1 MGNACTWRE
10 RRADE
15 TDEARAEAFR
25 SAGLPPILARLLAS
39 RGVTE
44 EGREAFLDPSLTR
57 LARSDDLPGMTEAV
71 QVILPFLHTKRKIV
85 VFGDYDADGVCA
97 SAILVTALRR
107 LGGNAEAFI
116 PHRFGEGYG
125 MTAASLER
133 LWCEHADAALVVTVD
148 NGISSPDEVAKL
160 KVKGIQVVVTD
171 HHLPGENLPK
181 ADALVNPRVQ
191 SCPGSADLCG
201 AGVAF
206 FLASALAQA
215 ATEKGLYTG
224 PKFSGPL
231 LVLAGLATVADLV
244 PLKEQNRILV
254 AQSLAYFN
262 RCAPCGLRELRD
274 KAARSAAA
282 LTARDYGFL
291 LAPRINAAGRM
302 KTADA
307 AFDLLVCTDE
317 DREEARQLA
326 SRIDGFNGERRGF
339 EQTMYEE
346 ACKQIQEAWKI
357 KKVWQSLAEEDQK
370 NCKKRI
376 RKAWKIK
383 KTWKIKKAWKKYSR
397 GKFEENLS
405 AVVVRNAGGTAEA
418 TKKQG
423 WHLGVA
429 GIVASRLLEHYH
441 VPVAV
446 AVGETGSVRA
456 PDGYNV
462 HDALA
467 AASEHLVRFGGHAA
481 AGGFT
486 VKPGAFEAF
495 RAAFTT
501 ACAKQRKEH
510 ALDADARD
518 FDGWVEPGDLTP
530 GLYADLRRLEPFGE
544 GNPEPVFGLRGVTL
558 REVRVMGV
566 EGRHL
571 SLAFVNRD
579 VPRAIWWGH
588 GGRAEDLRKHAA
600 RPYDVFFTLTTSG
613 FDSALPHL
621 ELRVVDLRP
630 TSFS

>member
-25 SAGLPPILARLLAS
+25 TAGLPPILARLLAS

-44 EGREAFLDPSLTR
+44 EEREAFLDPSLTR

-224 PKFSGPL
+224 PKFGGPL

-244 PLKEQNRILV
+244 PLKDQNRILV

-302 KTADA
+302 ATADA
-307 AFDLLVCTDE
+307 AFKLLACTDE

-339 EQTMYEE
+339 EQTMYQE
-346 ACKQIQEAWKI
+346 ACAQIDKAG
-357 KKVWQSLAEEDQK
+357 EEDLQ
-370 NCKKRI
+370 
-376 RKAWKIK
+376 
-383 KTWKIKKAWKKYSR
+383 
-397 GKFEENLS
+397 
-405 AVVVRNAGGTAEA
+405 AVVAWDAGCVTGA
-418 TKKQG
+418 TKGQR

-441 VPVAV
+441 VPAAV

-495 RAAFTT
+495 RVAFTT

>member
-160 KVKGIQVVVTD
+160 KVKGIRVVVTD

-201 AGVAF
+201 AGIAF

-302 KTADA
+302 KTADV

-317 DREEARQLA
+317 DREGARQLA

-339 EQTMYEE
+339 EQTMFQE
-346 ACKQIQEAWKI
+346 ACAQIDKAG
-357 KKVWQSLAEEDQK
+357 EEDLQ
-370 NCKKRI
+370 
-376 RKAWKIK
+376 
-383 KTWKIKKAWKKYSR
+383 
-397 GKFEENLS
+397 
-405 AVVVRNAGGTAEA
+405 AVVAWDAGCVTGA
-418 TKKQG
+418 TKGQR

-441 VPVAV
+441 VPAAV

-518 FDGWVEPGDLTP
+518 FDGWLEPGDLTP

-588 GGRAEDLRKHAA
+588 GERAEDLRKHAA
-600 RPYDVFFTLTTSG
+600 RPYDVFFTLTTSS

>member
-25 SAGLPPILARLLAS
+25 TAGLPPILARLLAS

-317 DREEARQLA
+317 DREGARQLA

-339 EQTMYEE
+339 EQTMYQE
-346 ACKQIQEAWKI
+346 ACAQIDKAG
-357 KKVWQSLAEEDQK
+357 EEDLQ
-370 NCKKRI
+370 
-376 RKAWKIK
+376 
-383 KTWKIKKAWKKYSR
+383 
-397 GKFEENLS
+397 
-405 AVVVRNAGGTAEA
+405 AVVAWDAGCVTGA
-418 TKKQG
+418 TKGQR

-441 VPVAV
+441 VPAAV

-495 RAAFTT
+495 RAAFTA

>member
-25 SAGLPPILARLLAS
+25 TAGLPPILARLLAS

-160 KVKGIQVVVTD
+160 KVKGIRVVVTD

-224 PKFSGPL
+224 PKFGGPL

-302 KTADA
+302 ATADA
-307 AFDLLVCTDE
+307 AFKLLACTDE

-339 EQTMYEE
+339 EQTMYQE
-346 ACKQIQEAWKI
+346 ACAQIDKAG
-357 KKVWQSLAEEDQK
+357 EEDLQ
-370 NCKKRI
+370 
-376 RKAWKIK
+376 
-383 KTWKIKKAWKKYSR
+383 
-397 GKFEENLS
+397 
-405 AVVVRNAGGTAEA
+405 AVVAWDAGCVTGA
-418 TKKQG
+418 TKGQR

-441 VPVAV
+441 VPAAV

>member
-339 EQTMYEE
+339 EQTMYQE
-346 ACKQIQEAWKI
+346 ACAQIDKAG
-357 KKVWQSLAEEDQK
+357 EEDLQ
-370 NCKKRI
+370 
-376 RKAWKIK
+376 
-383 KTWKIKKAWKKYSR
+383 
-397 GKFEENLS
+397 
-405 AVVVRNAGGTAEA
+405 AVVAWDAGCVTGA
-418 TKKQG
+418 TKGQR

-441 VPVAV
+441 VPAAV

>member
-25 SAGLPPILARLLAS
+25 TAGLPPILARLLAS

-160 KVKGIQVVVTD
+160 KVKGIRVVVTD

-302 KTADA
+302 ATADA

-317 DREEARQLA
+317 DREGARQLA

-339 EQTMYEE
+339 EQTMFQE
-346 ACKQIQEAWKI
+346 ACAQIDKAG
-357 KKVWQSLAEEDQK
+357 EEDLQ
-370 NCKKRI
+370 
-376 RKAWKIK
+376 
-383 KTWKIKKAWKKYSR
+383 
-397 GKFEENLS
+397 
-405 AVVVRNAGGTAEA
+405 AVVAWDAGCVTGA
-418 TKKQG
+418 TKGQR

-441 VPVAV
+441 VPAAV

>member
-25 SAGLPPILARLLAS
+25 TAGLPPILARLLAS

-160 KVKGIQVVVTD
+160 KVKGIRVVVTD

-201 AGVAF
+201 AGIAF

-302 KTADA
+302 KTADV

-317 DREEARQLA
+317 DREGARQLA

-339 EQTMYEE
+339 EQTMFQE
-346 ACKQIQEAWKI
+346 ACAQIDKAG
-357 KKVWQSLAEEDQK
+357 EEDLQ
-370 NCKKRI
+370 
-376 RKAWKIK
+376 
-383 KTWKIKKAWKKYSR
+383 
-397 GKFEENLS
+397 
-405 AVVVRNAGGTAEA
+405 AVVAWDAGCVTGA
-418 TKKQG
+418 TKGQR

-441 VPVAV
+441 VPAAV

-518 FDGWVEPGDLTP
+518 FDGWLEPGDLTP

-588 GGRAEDLRKHAA
+588 GERAEELRKHAA
-600 RPYDVFFTLTTSG
+600 RPYDVFFTLTTSS

>member
-171 HHLPGENLPK
+171 HHLPGENLPE

-302 KTADA
+302 ETADA
-307 AFDLLVCTDE
+307 AFELLVCTDE
-317 DREEARQLA
+317 DRERARQLA

-339 EQTMYEE
+339 EQTMFQE
-346 ACKQIQEAWKI
+346 ACAQIDKAG
-357 KKVWQSLAEEDQK
+357 EEDLQ
-370 NCKKRI
+370 
-376 RKAWKIK
+376 
-383 KTWKIKKAWKKYSR
+383 
-397 GKFEENLS
+397 
-405 AVVVRNAGGTAEA
+405 AVVAWDAGCVTGA
-418 TKKQG
+418 TKGQR

-441 VPVAV
+441 VPAAV

>member
-160 KVKGIQVVVTD
+160 KVKGIRVVVTD

-201 AGVAF
+201 AGIAF

-302 KTADA
+302 KTADV

-317 DREEARQLA
+317 DREGARQLA

-339 EQTMYEE
+339 EQTMFQE
-346 ACKQIQEAWKI
+346 ACAQIDKAG
-357 KKVWQSLAEEDQK
+357 EEDLQ
-370 NCKKRI
+370 
-376 RKAWKIK
+376 
-383 KTWKIKKAWKKYSR
+383 
-397 GKFEENLS
+397 
-405 AVVVRNAGGTAEA
+405 AVVAWDAGCVTGA
-418 TKKQG
+418 TKGQR

-441 VPVAV
+441 VPAAV

-518 FDGWVEPGDLTP
+518 FDGWLEPGDLTP

-544 GNPEPVFGLRGVTL
+544 GNPKPVFGLRGVTL

-588 GGRAEDLRKHAA
+588 GERAEELRKHAA
-600 RPYDVFFTLTTSG
+600 RPYDVFFTLTTSS

>member
-224 PKFSGPL
+224 PKFGGPL

-302 KTADA
+302 KTADV

-317 DREEARQLA
+317 DREGARQLA

-339 EQTMYEE
+339 EQTMYQE
-346 ACKQIQEAWKI
+346 ACAQIDKAG
-357 KKVWQSLAEEDQK
+357 EEDLQ
-370 NCKKRI
+370 
-376 RKAWKIK
+376 
-383 KTWKIKKAWKKYSR
+383 
-397 GKFEENLS
+397 
-405 AVVVRNAGGTAEA
+405 AVVAWDAGCVTGA
-418 TKKQG
+418 TKGQR

-441 VPVAV
+441 VPAAV

-486 VKPGAFEAF
+486 VKPGAFVAF

>member
-224 PKFSGPL
+224 PKFGGPL

-302 KTADA
+302 KTADV

-317 DREEARQLA
+317 DREGARQLA

-339 EQTMYEE
+339 EQTMFQE
-346 ACKQIQEAWKI
+346 ACAQIDKAG
-357 KKVWQSLAEEDQK
+357 EEDLQ
-370 NCKKRI
+370 
-376 RKAWKIK
+376 
-383 KTWKIKKAWKKYSR
+383 
-397 GKFEENLS
+397 
-405 AVVVRNAGGTAEA
+405 AVVAWDAGCVTGA
-418 TKKQG
+418 TKGQR

-441 VPVAV
+441 VPAAV

>member
-224 PKFSGPL
+224 PKFGGPL

-302 KTADA
+302 KTADV

-317 DREEARQLA
+317 DREGARQLA

-339 EQTMYEE
+339 EQTMYQE
-346 ACKQIQEAWKI
+346 ACAQIDKAG
-357 KKVWQSLAEEDQK
+357 EEDLQ
-370 NCKKRI
+370 
-376 RKAWKIK
+376 
-383 KTWKIKKAWKKYSR
+383 
-397 GKFEENLS
+397 
-405 AVVVRNAGGTAEA
+405 AVVAWDAGCVTGA
-418 TKKQG
+418 TKGQR

-441 VPVAV
+441 VPAAV

-467 AASEHLVRFGGHAA
+467 ATSEHLVRFGGHAA

>member
-160 KVKGIQVVVTD
+160 KVKGIRVVVTD

-201 AGVAF
+201 AGIAF

-224 PKFSGPL
+224 PKFGGPL

-302 KTADA
+302 KTADV

-317 DREEARQLA
+317 DREGARQLA

-339 EQTMYEE
+339 EQTMFQE
-346 ACKQIQEAWKI
+346 ACAQIDKAG
-357 KKVWQSLAEEDQK
+357 EEDLQ
-370 NCKKRI
+370 
-376 RKAWKIK
+376 
-383 KTWKIKKAWKKYSR
+383 
-397 GKFEENLS
+397 
-405 AVVVRNAGGTAEA
+405 AVVAWDAGCVTGA
-418 TKKQG
+418 TKGQR

-441 VPVAV
+441 VPAAV

-518 FDGWVEPGDLTP
+518 FDGWLEPGDLTP

-588 GGRAEDLRKHAA
+588 GERAEDLRKHAA
-600 RPYDVFFTLTTSG
+600 RPYDVFFTLTTSS

>member
-25 SAGLPPILARLLAS
+25 TAGLPPILARLLAS

-160 KVKGIQVVVTD
+160 KVKGIRVVVTD

-302 KTADA
+302 ATADA
-307 AFDLLVCTDE
+307 AFKLLACTDE

-339 EQTMYEE
+339 EQTMYQE
-346 ACKQIQEAWKI
+346 ACAQIDKAG
-357 KKVWQSLAEEDQK
+357 EEDLQ
-370 NCKKRI
+370 
-376 RKAWKIK
+376 
-383 KTWKIKKAWKKYSR
+383 
-397 GKFEENLS
+397 
-405 AVVVRNAGGTAEA
+405 AVVAWDAGCVTGA
-418 TKKQG
+418 TKGQR

-441 VPVAV
+441 VPAAV

>member
-160 KVKGIQVVVTD
+160 KVKGIRVVVTD

-201 AGVAF
+201 AGIAF

-302 KTADA
+302 KTADV

-317 DREEARQLA
+317 DREGARQLA

-339 EQTMYEE
+339 EQTMFQE
-346 ACKQIQEAWKI
+346 ACAQIDKAG
-357 KKVWQSLAEEDQK
+357 EEDLQ
-370 NCKKRI
+370 
-376 RKAWKIK
+376 
-383 KTWKIKKAWKKYSR
+383 
-397 GKFEENLS
+397 
-405 AVVVRNAGGTAEA
+405 AVVAWDAGCVTGA
-418 TKKQG
+418 TKGQR

-441 VPVAV
+441 VPAAV

-588 GGRAEDLRKHAA
+588 GERAEELRKHAA
-600 RPYDVFFTLTTSG
+600 RPYDVFFTLTTSS

>member
-160 KVKGIQVVVTD
+160 KVKGIRVVVTD

-201 AGVAF
+201 AGIAF

-224 PKFSGPL
+224 PKFGGPL

-302 KTADA
+302 KTADV

-317 DREEARQLA
+317 DREGARQLA

-339 EQTMYEE
+339 EQTMFQE
-346 ACKQIQEAWKI
+346 ACAQIDKAG
-357 KKVWQSLAEEDQK
+357 EEDLQ
-370 NCKKRI
+370 
-376 RKAWKIK
+376 
-383 KTWKIKKAWKKYSR
+383 
-397 GKFEENLS
+397 
-405 AVVVRNAGGTAEA
+405 AVVAWDAGCVTGA
-418 TKKQG
+418 TKGQR

-441 VPVAV
+441 VPAAV

>member
-224 PKFSGPL
+224 PKFGGPL

-302 KTADA
+302 ATADA
-307 AFDLLVCTDE
+307 AFKLLACTDE

-339 EQTMYEE
+339 EQTMYQE
-346 ACKQIQEAWKI
+346 ACAQIDKAG
-357 KKVWQSLAEEDQK
+357 EEDLQ
-370 NCKKRI
+370 
-376 RKAWKIK
+376 
-383 KTWKIKKAWKKYSR
+383 
-397 GKFEENLS
+397 
-405 AVVVRNAGGTAEA
+405 AVVAWDAGCVTGA
-418 TKKQG
+418 TKGQR

-441 VPVAV
+441 VPAAV

>member
-302 KTADA
+302 KTADV

-317 DREEARQLA
+317 DREGARQLA

-339 EQTMYEE
+339 EQTMYQE
-346 ACKQIQEAWKI
+346 ACAQIDKAG
-357 KKVWQSLAEEDQK
+357 EEDLQ
-370 NCKKRI
+370 
-376 RKAWKIK
+376 
-383 KTWKIKKAWKKYSR
+383 
-397 GKFEENLS
+397 
-405 AVVVRNAGGTAEA
+405 AVVAWDAGCVTGA
-418 TKKQG
+418 TKGKR

-441 VPVAV
+441 VPAAV

>member
-133 LWCEHADAALVVTVD
+133 LRCEHADAALVVTVD

-160 KVKGIQVVVTD
+160 KVKGIRVVVTD

-317 DREEARQLA
+317 DREGARQLA

-339 EQTMYEE
+339 EQTMYQE
-346 ACKQIQEAWKI
+346 ACAQIDKAG
-357 KKVWQSLAEEDQK
+357 EEDLQ
-370 NCKKRI
+370 
-376 RKAWKIK
+376 
-383 KTWKIKKAWKKYSR
+383 
-397 GKFEENLS
+397 
-405 AVVVRNAGGTAEA
+405 AVVAWDAGCVTGA
-418 TKKQG
+418 TKGQR

-441 VPVAV
+441 VPAAV

>member
-25 SAGLPPILARLLAS
+25 TAGLPPILARLLAS

-224 PKFSGPL
+224 PKFGGPL

-339 EQTMYEE
+339 EQTMYQE
-346 ACKQIQEAWKI
+346 ACAQIDKAG
-357 KKVWQSLAEEDQK
+357 EEDLQ
-370 NCKKRI
+370 
-376 RKAWKIK
+376 
-383 KTWKIKKAWKKYSR
+383 
-397 GKFEENLS
+397 
-405 AVVVRNAGGTAEA
+405 AVVAWDAGCVTGA
-418 TKKQG
+418 TKGQR

-441 VPVAV
+441 VPAAV

>member
-25 SAGLPPILARLLAS
+25 TAGLPPILARLLAS

-160 KVKGIQVVVTD
+160 KVKGIRVVVTD

-201 AGVAF
+201 AGIAF

-302 KTADA
+302 KTADV

-317 DREEARQLA
+317 DREGARQLA

-339 EQTMYEE
+339 EQTMFQE
-346 ACKQIQEAWKI
+346 ACAQIDKAG
-357 KKVWQSLAEEDQK
+357 EEDLQ
-370 NCKKRI
+370 
-376 RKAWKIK
+376 
-383 KTWKIKKAWKKYSR
+383 
-397 GKFEENLS
+397 
-405 AVVVRNAGGTAEA
+405 AVVAWDAGCVTGA
-418 TKKQG
+418 TKGQR

-441 VPVAV
+441 VPAAV

-588 GGRAEDLRKHAA
+588 GERAEELRKHAA
-600 RPYDVFFTLTTSG
+600 RPYDVFFTLTTSS

>member
-317 DREEARQLA
+317 DREGARQLA

-339 EQTMYEE
+339 EQTMYQE
-346 ACKQIQEAWKI
+346 ACAQIDKAG
-357 KKVWQSLAEEDQK
+357 EEDLQ
-370 NCKKRI
+370 
-376 RKAWKIK
+376 
-383 KTWKIKKAWKKYSR
+383 
-397 GKFEENLS
+397 
-405 AVVVRNAGGTAEA
+405 AVVAWDAGCVTGA
-418 TKKQG
+418 TKGKR

-441 VPVAV
+441 VPAAV

>member
-25 SAGLPPILARLLAS
+25 TAGLPPILARLLAS

-224 PKFSGPL
+224 PKFGGPL

-302 KTADA
+302 KTADV

-317 DREEARQLA
+317 DRERARQLA

-339 EQTMYEE
+339 EQTMYQE
-346 ACKQIQEAWKI
+346 ACAQIDKAG
-357 KKVWQSLAEEDQK
+357 EEDLQ
-370 NCKKRI
+370 
-376 RKAWKIK
+376 
-383 KTWKIKKAWKKYSR
+383 
-397 GKFEENLS
+397 
-405 AVVVRNAGGTAEA
+405 AVVAWDAGCVTGA
-418 TKKQG
+418 TKGQR

-441 VPVAV
+441 VPAAV

>member
-116 PHRFGEGYG
+116 PHRFKEGYG
-125 MTAASLER
+125 MTAASLAR
-133 LWCEHADAALVVTVD
+133 LLCKHADAALVVTVD

-302 KTADA
+302 ATADA
-307 AFDLLVCTDE
+307 AFKLLACTDE

-339 EQTMYEE
+339 EQTMYQE
-346 ACKQIQEAWKI
+346 ACAQIDKAG
-357 KKVWQSLAEEDQK
+357 EEDLQ
-370 NCKKRI
+370 
-376 RKAWKIK
+376 
-383 KTWKIKKAWKKYSR
+383 
-397 GKFEENLS
+397 
-405 AVVVRNAGGTAEA
+405 AVVAWDAGCVTGA
-418 TKKQG
+418 TKGKR

-429 GIVASRLLEHYH
+429 GIVASRLLDLYH
-441 VPVAV
+441 VPAAV

-571 SLAFVNRD
+571 SLVFVNRD

>member
-224 PKFSGPL
+224 PKFGGPL

-244 PLKEQNRILV
+244 PLKDQNRILV

-302 KTADA
+302 KTADV

-317 DREEARQLA
+317 DREGARQLA

-339 EQTMYEE
+339 EQTMFQE
-346 ACKQIQEAWKI
+346 ACAQIDKAG
-357 KKVWQSLAEEDQK
+357 EEDLQ
-370 NCKKRI
+370 
-376 RKAWKIK
+376 
-383 KTWKIKKAWKKYSR
+383 
-397 GKFEENLS
+397 
-405 AVVVRNAGGTAEA
+405 AVVAWNAGCVTGA
-418 TKKQG
+418 TKGQR

-441 VPVAV
+441 VPAAV

>member
-160 KVKGIQVVVTD
+160 KVKGIRVVVTD

-224 PKFSGPL
+224 PKFGGPL

-302 KTADA
+302 ATADA
-307 AFDLLVCTDE
+307 AFKLLACTDE

-339 EQTMYEE
+339 EQTMYQE
-346 ACKQIQEAWKI
+346 ACAQIDKAG
-357 KKVWQSLAEEDQK
+357 EEDLQ
-370 NCKKRI
+370 
-376 RKAWKIK
+376 
-383 KTWKIKKAWKKYSR
+383 
-397 GKFEENLS
+397 
-405 AVVVRNAGGTAEA
+405 AVVAWDAGCVTGA
-418 TKKQG
+418 TKGQR

-441 VPVAV
+441 VPAAV

>member
-25 SAGLPPILARLLAS
+25 TAGLPPILARLLAS

-160 KVKGIQVVVTD
+160 KVKGIRVVVTD

-302 KTADA
+302 KTADV

-339 EQTMYEE
+339 EQTMYQE
-346 ACKQIQEAWKI
+346 ACAQIDKAG
-357 KKVWQSLAEEDQK
+357 EEDLQ
-370 NCKKRI
+370 
-376 RKAWKIK
+376 
-383 KTWKIKKAWKKYSR
+383 
-397 GKFEENLS
+397 
-405 AVVVRNAGGTAEA
+405 AVVAWDAGCVTGA
-418 TKKQG
+418 TKGQR

-441 VPVAV
+441 VPAAV

>member
-160 KVKGIQVVVTD
+160 KVKGIRVVVTD

-307 AFDLLVCTDE
+307 AFKLLACTDE
-317 DREEARQLA
+317 DREGARQLA

-339 EQTMYEE
+339 EQTMYQE
-346 ACKQIQEAWKI
+346 ACAQIDKAG
-357 KKVWQSLAEEDQK
+357 EEDLQ
-370 NCKKRI
+370 
-376 RKAWKIK
+376 
-383 KTWKIKKAWKKYSR
+383 
-397 GKFEENLS
+397 
-405 AVVVRNAGGTAEA
+405 AVVAWDAGCVTGA
-418 TKKQG
+418 TKGQR

-441 VPVAV
+441 VPAAV

>member
-302 KTADA
+302 ETADV

-317 DREEARQLA
+317 DRERARQLA

-339 EQTMYEE
+339 EQTMYQE
-346 ACKQIQEAWKI
+346 ACAQIDKAG
-357 KKVWQSLAEEDQK
+357 EEDLQ
-370 NCKKRI
+370 
-376 RKAWKIK
+376 
-383 KTWKIKKAWKKYSR
+383 
-397 GKFEENLS
+397 
-405 AVVVRNAGGTAEA
+405 AVVAWDAGCVTGA
-418 TKKQG
+418 TKGQR

-441 VPVAV
+441 VPAAV

-495 RAAFTT
+495 RAAFTA

>member
-125 MTAASLER
+125 MTAASLAR
-133 LWCEHADAALVVTVD
+133 LLCKHADAALVVTVD

-171 HHLPGENLPK
+171 HHLPGENLPE

-302 KTADA
+302 KTADV

-317 DREEARQLA
+317 DRERARQLA

-339 EQTMYEE
+339 EQTMFQE
-346 ACKQIQEAWKI
+346 ACAQIDKAG
-357 KKVWQSLAEEDQK
+357 EEDLQ
-370 NCKKRI
+370 
-376 RKAWKIK
+376 
-383 KTWKIKKAWKKYSR
+383 
-397 GKFEENLS
+397 
-405 AVVVRNAGGTAEA
+405 AVVAWDAGCVTGA
-418 TKKQG
+418 TKGQR

-441 VPVAV
+441 VPAAV

-630 TSFS
+630 TSFSR

>member
-171 HHLPGENLPK
+171 HHLPGENLPE

-317 DREEARQLA
+317 DREGARQLA

-339 EQTMYEE
+339 EQTMYQE
-346 ACKQIQEAWKI
+346 ACAQIDKAG
-357 KKVWQSLAEEDQK
+357 EEDLQ
-370 NCKKRI
+370 
-376 RKAWKIK
+376 
-383 KTWKIKKAWKKYSR
+383 
-397 GKFEENLS
+397 
-405 AVVVRNAGGTAEA
+405 AVVAWDAGCVTGA
-418 TKKQG
+418 TKGQR

-441 VPVAV
+441 VPAAV

>member
-160 KVKGIQVVVTD
+160 KVKGIRVVVTD

-302 KTADA
+302 KTADV
-307 AFDLLVCTDE
+307 AFDLRVCTDE

-339 EQTMYEE
+339 EQTMYQE
-346 ACKQIQEAWKI
+346 ACAQIDKAG
-357 KKVWQSLAEEDQK
+357 EEDLQ
-370 NCKKRI
+370 
-376 RKAWKIK
+376 
-383 KTWKIKKAWKKYSR
+383 
-397 GKFEENLS
+397 
-405 AVVVRNAGGTAEA
+405 AVVAWDAGCVTGA
-418 TKKQG
+418 TKGQR

-441 VPVAV
+441 VPAAV

>member
-302 KTADA
+302 KTADV

-317 DREEARQLA
+317 DRERARQLA

-339 EQTMYEE
+339 EQTMFQE
-346 ACKQIQEAWKI
+346 ACAQIDKAG
-357 KKVWQSLAEEDQK
+357 EEDLQ
-370 NCKKRI
+370 
-376 RKAWKIK
+376 
-383 KTWKIKKAWKKYSR
+383 
-397 GKFEENLS
+397 
-405 AVVVRNAGGTAEA
+405 AVVAWDAGCVTGA
-418 TKKQG
+418 TKGQR

-429 GIVASRLLEHYH
+429 GIVASRLLEYYH
-441 VPVAV
+441 VPAAV

-495 RAAFTT
+495 RDAFTT

>member
-25 SAGLPPILARLLAS
+25 TAGLPPILARLLAS

-224 PKFSGPL
+224 PKFGGPL

-302 KTADA
+302 ATADA
-307 AFDLLVCTDE
+307 AFKLLACTDE

-339 EQTMYEE
+339 EQTMYQE
-346 ACKQIQEAWKI
+346 ACAQIDKAG
-357 KKVWQSLAEEDQK
+357 EEDLQ
-370 NCKKRI
+370 
-376 RKAWKIK
+376 
-383 KTWKIKKAWKKYSR
+383 
-397 GKFEENLS
+397 
-405 AVVVRNAGGTAEA
+405 AVVAWDAGCVTGA
-418 TKKQG
+418 TKGQR

-441 VPVAV
+441 VPAAV

>member
-224 PKFSGPL
+224 PKFGGPL

-302 KTADA
+302 ATADA
-307 AFDLLVCTDE
+307 AFKLLACTDE

-339 EQTMYEE
+339 EQTMYQE
-346 ACKQIQEAWKI
+346 ACAQIDKAG
-357 KKVWQSLAEEDQK
+357 EEDLQ
-370 NCKKRI
+370 
-376 RKAWKIK
+376 
-383 KTWKIKKAWKKYSR
+383 
-397 GKFEENLS
+397 
-405 AVVVRNAGGTAEA
+405 AVVAWDAGCVTGA
-418 TKKQG
+418 TKGQR

-441 VPVAV
+441 VPAAV

-571 SLAFVNRD
+571 SLVFVNRD

>member
-1 MGNACTWRE
+1 MGNTDTWRE
-10 RRADE
+10 RRFDE
-15 TDEARAEAFR
+15 TDKTRAEAFE

-44 EGREAFLDPSLTR
+44 EGREAFLDPSLIR
-57 LARSDDLPGMTEAV
+57 LARPNDLPGITDAV
-71 QVILPFLHTKRKIV
+71 RVILPFLRTKRKIV

-116 PHRFGEGYG
+116 PHRFKEGYG

-133 LWCEHADAALVVTVD
+133 LLREQKDVALVVTVD
-148 NGISSPDEVAKL
+148 NGISSPDEVAVL
-160 KVKGIQVVVTD
+160 KKQGIQVVVTD
-171 HHLPGENLPK
+171 HHLPGETLPE
-181 ADALVNPRVQ
+181 ADALVNPRVR
-191 SCPGSADLCG
+191 SCPGCADLCG

-206 FLASALAQA
+206 FLASALAQD
-215 ATEKGLYTG
+215 ATEEGLYTG

-244 PLKEQNRILV
+244 PLKAQNRILV
-254 AQSLAYFN
+254 AQSLAYFD

-302 KTADA
+302 KTADV
-307 AFDLLVCTDE
+307 AFNLLVCTDE
-317 DREEARQLA
+317 DREMARLLA
-326 SRIDGFNGERRGF
+326 SQIDGFNGARRGF
-339 EQTMYEE
+339 EQTMFQE
-346 ACKQIQEAWKI
+346 ACAQIQEACQ
-357 KKVWQSLAEEDQK
+357 KKGMSEED
-370 NCKKRI
+370 
-376 RKAWKIK
+376 
-383 KTWKIKKAWKKYSR
+383 
-397 GKFEENLS
+397 LS
-405 AVVVRNAGGTAEA
+405 AVVVRGAGCAAKA
-418 TKKQG
+418 TEKQG
-423 WHLGVA
+423 WNLGVA

-441 VPVAV
+441 VPAAV
-446 AVGETGSVRA
+446 VVRVRDEERSEQESETGSVRA

-486 VKPGAFEAF
+486 VKLKPGAFEAF
-495 RAAFTT
+495 RTAFTE
-501 ACAKQRKEH
+501 ACTEQRKER

-518 FDGWVEPGDLTP
+518 FDGWVEPGALTLA
-530 GLYADLRRLEPFGE
+530 LYADIRRLEPFGE
-544 GNPEPVFGLRGVTL
+544 GNPEPIFGLRGVTL

-566 EGRHL
+566 EGKHL

-579 VPRAIWWGH
+579 VPRAVWWGH
-588 GGRAEDLRKHAA
+588 GGMAEELRKHAA
-600 RPYDVFFTLTTSG
+600 KPYDVLFTLTTSG

-621 ELRVVDLRP
+621 ELRIVDLRP
-630 TSFS
+630 ASSRQ

>member
-302 KTADA
+302 KTADV

-317 DREEARQLA
+317 DREGARQLA

-339 EQTMYEE
+339 EQTMYQE
-346 ACKQIQEAWKI
+346 ACAQIDKAG
-357 KKVWQSLAEEDQK
+357 EEDLQ
-370 NCKKRI
+370 
-376 RKAWKIK
+376 
-383 KTWKIKKAWKKYSR
+383 
-397 GKFEENLS
+397 
-405 AVVVRNAGGTAEA
+405 AVVAWDAGCVTGA
-418 TKKQG
+418 TKGQR

-441 VPVAV
+441 VPAAV

>member
-25 SAGLPPILARLLAS
+25 TAGLPPILARLLAS

-160 KVKGIQVVVTD
+160 KVKGIRVVVTD

-201 AGVAF
+201 AGIAF

-224 PKFSGPL
+224 PKFGGPL

-302 KTADA
+302 KTADV

-317 DREEARQLA
+317 DREGARQLA

-339 EQTMYEE
+339 EQTMFQE
-346 ACKQIQEAWKI
+346 ACAQIDKAG
-357 KKVWQSLAEEDQK
+357 EEDLQ
-370 NCKKRI
+370 
-376 RKAWKIK
+376 
-383 KTWKIKKAWKKYSR
+383 
-397 GKFEENLS
+397 
-405 AVVVRNAGGTAEA
+405 AVVAWDAGCVTGA
-418 TKKQG
+418 TKGQR

-441 VPVAV
+441 VPAAV

-518 FDGWVEPGDLTP
+518 FDGWVEPGDLTL

-588 GGRAEDLRKHAA
+588 GERAEDLRKHAA
-600 RPYDVFFTLTTSG
+600 RPYDVFFTLTTSS

>member
-125 MTAASLER
+125 MTAASLAR
-133 LWCEHADAALVVTVD
+133 LLCKHADAALVVTVD

-171 HHLPGENLPK
+171 HHLPGENLPE

-302 KTADA
+302 KTADV

-317 DREEARQLA
+317 DRERARQLA

-339 EQTMYEE
+339 EQTMYQE
-346 ACKQIQEAWKI
+346 ACAQIDKAG
-357 KKVWQSLAEEDQK
+357 EEDLQ
-370 NCKKRI
+370 
-376 RKAWKIK
+376 
-383 KTWKIKKAWKKYSR
+383 
-397 GKFEENLS
+397 
-405 AVVVRNAGGTAEA
+405 AVVAWDAGCVTGA
-418 TKKQG
+418 TKGQR

-441 VPVAV
+441 VPAAV

>member
-116 PHRFGEGYG
+116 PHRFKEGYG
-125 MTAASLER
+125 MTAASLAR
-133 LWCEHADAALVVTVD
+133 LLCKHADAALVVTVD

-224 PKFSGPL
+224 PKFGGPL

-302 KTADA
+302 ATADA
-307 AFDLLVCTDE
+307 AFKLLACTDE

-339 EQTMYEE
+339 EQTMYQE
-346 ACKQIQEAWKI
+346 ACAQIDKAG
-357 KKVWQSLAEEDQK
+357 EEDLQ
-370 NCKKRI
+370 
-376 RKAWKIK
+376 
-383 KTWKIKKAWKKYSR
+383 
-397 GKFEENLS
+397 
-405 AVVVRNAGGTAEA
+405 AVVAWDAGCVTGA
-418 TKKQG
+418 TKGKR

-441 VPVAV
+441 VPAAV

-571 SLAFVNRD
+571 SLVFVNRD